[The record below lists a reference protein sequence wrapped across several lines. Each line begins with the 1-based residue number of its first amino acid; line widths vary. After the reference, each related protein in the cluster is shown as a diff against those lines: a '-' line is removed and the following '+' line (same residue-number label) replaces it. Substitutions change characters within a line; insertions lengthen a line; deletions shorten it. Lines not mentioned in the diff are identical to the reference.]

1 MEEKQIA
8 SKQGGESKLGHE
20 KRRDRPSIAEA
31 EVEAAESGRERL
43 KRHRREV
50 AGRVWI
56 PDMWGQEDFL
66 KDWIDS
72 TVFDAAVRSGGITS
86 ARAALMDEGRRA
98 AARIQNSL
106 RHLYQDENMK
116 PQDLGEGV
124 LLGVHEKWSDSDL
137 KRSKFAMHD

>member
-1 MEEKQIA
+1 MEKQIA
-8 SKQGGESKLGHE
+8 SSQGGESKLGHE

-31 EVEAAESGRERL
+31 EAEAAESGRERL

-98 AARIQNSL
+98 AARIQNSC
-106 RHLYQDENMK
+106 
-116 PQDLGEGV
+116 
-124 LLGVHEKWSDSDL
+124 
-137 KRSKFAMHD
+137 

>member
-31 EVEAAESGRERL
+31 EAAESGRERL

-56 PDMWGQEDFL
+56 PDMWGQEDLL

-98 AARIQNSL
+98 AARIQNSC
-106 RHLYQDENMK
+106 
-116 PQDLGEGV
+116 
-124 LLGVHEKWSDSDL
+124 
-137 KRSKFAMHD
+137 

>member
-8 SKQGGESKLGHE
+8 PNQGGESKLGHE

-31 EVEAAESGRERL
+31 EAGSSSAESGRERL
-43 KRHRREV
+43 KRHRKEV

-72 TVFDAAVRSGGITS
+72 TVFDAGVRSVGITS
-86 ARAALMDEGRRA
+86 ARAALMDEGRRV
-98 AARIQNSL
+98 AARIQNSC
-106 RHLYQDENMK
+106 
-116 PQDLGEGV
+116 
-124 LLGVHEKWSDSDL
+124 
-137 KRSKFAMHD
+137 